1 MEPVTAIVVLPDE
14 HKEPNGEGR
23 EARFHAFVAM
33 RDAREAKSDRRL
45 VVGFRA
51 EKKRREPTW
60 RMTPFGL
67 LVLVLVD

>member
-1 MEPVTAIVVLPDE
+1 MEPVTAIVVLPNE

-45 VVGFRA
+45 IVEYRA
-51 EKKRREPTW
+51 EKREGSQPD
-60 RMTPFGL
+60 G
-67 LVLVLVD
+67 